1 MTSNVPTGAVIS
13 LALIRSVVG
22 KMTKAQV
29 DNATS
34 VVVALQNYGD
44 RLGLDQPHR
53 LAQFLPQAL
62 HETGAFKFD
71 REIWGPTPAQTRYD
85 TRTDLGNTPEV
96 DGDGKLRAGRGPF
109 QLTGGANQNEFT
121 AWARK
126 NVDPKAPDFYK
137 NPDLI
142 NADPWEGL
150 SALWYWDTRKLNRYA
165 DQGDIEMVTRKI
177 NGGTNG
183 LDDRI
188 AWYVKVA
195 LVMLEFGPNDVVAF
209 QKRAG
214 VTPDGVPGPR
224 TRAALHR
231 ALVALTAPVLQAS
244 DVQAAPVVDEKEV
257 EKPTVPVVVDETV
270 KEKVDWWTK
279 LTGGGGLGAL
289 GIGGILGADWQAII
303 AGGLVLII
311 VLIVLLLL
319 RHQIVAAV
327 NEIRGAVEG

>member
-1 MTSNVPTGAVIS
+1 MSSVPAGAVIS

-22 KMTKAQV
+22 KMTKAQAA
-29 DNATS
+29 NATS
-34 VVVALQNYGD
+34 VVVSLQKYGD
-44 RLGLDQPHR
+44 SSGLDQPHR

-62 HETGAFKFD
+62 HESGAFNYD
-71 REIWGPTPAQTRYD
+71 REIWGPTPAQKRYD

-109 QLTGGANQNEFT
+109 QLTGGFNEKAFT
-121 AWARK
+121 AWSRK
-126 NVDPKAPDFYK
+126 NIDPKAPDFYK

-142 NADPWEGL
+142 NTDPWEGL
-150 SALWYWDTRKLNRYA
+150 SALWYWDTHNLNRYA

-188 AWYVKVA
+188 TWYVKVA
-195 LVMLEFGPNDVVAF
+195 LVMLGFGPNDIVAF

-214 VTPDGVPGPR
+214 EKPDGVAGPR

-231 ALVALTAPVLQAS
+231 ALVALTAPVLQAP
-244 DVQAAPVVDEKEV
+244 DVQAAPVVEEKEV
-257 EKPTVPVVVDETV
+257 EKPTVPAVVDQTV

-279 LTGGGGLGAL
+279 LTGGGGIGAL
-289 GIGGILGADWQAII
+289 GIGSILGADWQAIL
-303 AGGLVLII
+303 AGGLVLI
-311 VLIVLLLL
+311 VVVIVLLRL

-327 NEIRGAVEG
+327 NEIRGALEG